1 MYNKQYGK
9 TLSLSQCDIGDPE
22 MTALANALESASL
35 IQLNK
40 ILRNADALVLESDLF
55 GNIIG
60 ETGATAMAKV
70 LGSNPSCKIQIGD
83 AEATALAKALE
94 SNSSLISL
102 DLNIN
107 CIGDTGAAA
116 LAKALGSLC
125 LSTRIKLFPN
135 FFGFKCQLYWRYE
148 NSRPWQRLW
157 N

>member
-1 MYNKQYGK
+1 
-9 TLSLSQCDIGDPE
+9 
-22 MTALANALESASL
+22 
-35 IQLNK
+35 
-40 ILRNADALVLESDLF
+40 
-55 GNIIG
+55 IG

-135 FFGFKCQLYWRYE
+135 FFGFKCQLYWRYGGE
-148 NSRPWQRLW
+148 ALAKALESNSSLTLLKLGGSYIR
-157 N
+157 